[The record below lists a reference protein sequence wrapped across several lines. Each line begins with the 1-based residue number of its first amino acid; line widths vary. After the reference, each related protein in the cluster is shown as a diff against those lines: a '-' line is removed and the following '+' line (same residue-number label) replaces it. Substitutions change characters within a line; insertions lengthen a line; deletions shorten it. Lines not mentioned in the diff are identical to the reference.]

1 MQITITDDGIKVT
14 EALRQYILDKFKRLE
29 RITTESAALH
39 ITLSLE
45 HVEQVAK
52 GLLHT
57 HGAEFYASAK
67 AESLYPA
74 LDELVDK
81 MEQQVNKH
89 KEREKE
95 KRRSHPKGWIADD
108 QQTLD
113 ENET

>member
-29 RITTESAALH
+29 RVTTESAALH

-74 LDELVDK
+74 IDELVDK
-81 MEQQVNKH
+81 MELQISKH
-89 KEREKE
+89 KEKEKE
-95 KRRSHPKGWIADD
+95 KRRSQPKGFNIEDSMLDD
-108 QQTLD
+108 
-113 ENET
+113 NER

>member
-14 EALRQYILDKFKRLE
+14 EALRQYILDKFKRLD
-29 RITTESAALH
+29 RITTESATLH

-57 HGAEFYASAK
+57 HGTEFYASAQ

-81 MEQQVNKH
+81 IEQQVNKH

-95 KRRSHPKGWIADD
+95 KRRSHPKGLTPEGD
-108 QQTLD
+108 QTLD
-113 ENET
+113 DKEI